1 MCRILVCCVVLSRWV
16 CSVTDNSVWGQIDY
30 DHANRPCDFSH
41 LFLSIHKSP
50 HIPSHTCTQR
60 LRTYAKLCTLSL
72 SPSLSYTHTQTHT
85 HTHTHTKPSAVEQP
99 SVKVCWRCRSG
110 GIYIDRW
117 WRDYGAPGLLI
128 TLLRRRR
135 GTPWCHSSL
144 QGWLFTL
151 DMSFVPF
158 SMFYLLPS

>member
-1 MCRILVCCVVLSRWV
+1 MPCSCVLCRPTAIRVPLLFCKRQKQLV
-16 CSVTDNSVWGQIDY
+16 
-30 DHANRPCDFSH
+30 RPYWLWQCRRTMWFFS
-41 LFLSIHKSP
+41 SP
-50 HIPSHTCTQR
+50 PCHPQKNLT
-60 LRTYAKLCTLSL
+60 
-72 SPSLSYTHTQTHT
+72 SPHT
-85 HTHTHTKPSAVEQP
+85 HTHNACVHMQKCASTLARSLTYTHTKPNAVEQP

-117 WRDYGAPGLLI
+117 WRDYGALGLLI

-144 QGWLFTL
+144 QGWVFTL

-158 SMFYLLPS
+158 PMFYLLPS

>member
-1 MCRILVCCVVLSRWV
+1 MCVCVCVLLQGH
-16 CSVTDNSVWGQIDY
+16 TD
-30 DHANRPCDFSH
+30 CDEVRGTMGFFSSLPFH
-41 LFLSIHKSP
+41 PQKP
-50 HIPSHTCTQR
+50 HTFTTPAHMQKCAHTHTHSHS
-60 LRTYAKLCTLSL
+60 LTLSL
-72 SPSLSYTHTQTHT
+72 ILSLSHT
-85 HTHTHTKPSAVEQP
+85 HTHTHMHSRPSAVEQP
-99 SVKVCWRCRSG
+99 SVKACWRCRSG

-135 GTPWCHSSL
+135 GTPWCHSYL

-158 SMFYLLPS
+158 PMFYLLPS